1 MEHEIKLKESNKEIK
16 YQLYSIIIHQ
26 GTSSEAGHYISY
38 SCINNVWWKFDDSEV
53 SEVENINKAFMYI
66 SL

>member
-1 MEHEIKLKESNKEIK
+1 MEHEIRLKELNKEIK

-38 SCINNVWWKFDDSEV
+38 SCINNIWWKFDDSEV
-53 SEVENINKAFMYI
+53 SEV
-66 SL
+66 